1 MKETKVER
9 AKRFAKIWWSSRADA
24 GKSQEFMALGIGV
37 SKKTIQN
44 WEKGISSPSL
54 FQSVDWFDLLGKN
67 PLHYY
72 LAFLYPTL
80 FENLSP
86 QDDDE
91 KIEAALIELIKNSTS
106 IEKRQLLYLMHGA
119 HGSSWYCL
127 LQMFTAHCHTTMQCR
142 VTTARNIKENY
153 EMNEKRGV
161 LACPENI
168 RPDLSVLEAAIIKGK
183 QAVFDNKSEYAT
195 PEEDYFSL

>member
-1 MKETKVER
+1 MEETKVER

-24 GKSQEFMALGIGV
+24 GKSQEYMAIGIGV

-44 WEKGISSPSL
+44 WEKGVSSPSL
-54 FQSVDWFDLLGKN
+54 LQSVDWFNLLGKN

-80 FENLSP
+80 FGDLSP
-86 QDDDE
+86 QADDE
-91 KIEAALIELIKNSTS
+91 KIEEALIELIKDSTS
-106 IEKRQLLYLMHGA
+106 IEKRQLLYLMSGS

-153 EMNEKRGV
+153 EMNEKRGDLV
-161 LACPENI
+161 CPENV
-168 RPDLSVLEAAIIKGK
+168 RPDLSVLEAAINQGK
-183 QAVFDNKSEYAT
+183 QAVFENKSEYST
-195 PEEDYFSL
+195 PQAE